1 MRREVIERIEGLVEP
16 SDITKLKTA
25 IYNIANVM
33 VDDGFEYDDI
43 KEYIQIH
50 LDENFIGMK

>member
-1 MRREVIERIEGLVEP
+1 MKVEVIERIEGLVEP

-33 VDDGFEYDDI
+33 VDGGFEYDDI

-50 LDENFIGMK
+50 LDENFIGIK